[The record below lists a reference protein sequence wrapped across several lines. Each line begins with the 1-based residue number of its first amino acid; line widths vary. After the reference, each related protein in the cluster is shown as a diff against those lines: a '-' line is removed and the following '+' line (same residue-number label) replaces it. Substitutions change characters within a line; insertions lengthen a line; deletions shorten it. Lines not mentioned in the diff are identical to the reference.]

1 MINKTIKTI
10 ALLKTI
16 YEQSNSDY
24 IELFIPF
31 IATLILKKNYSEI
44 TIEKICN
51 DFADEYGL
59 KIPYHPM
66 QTIIRRAKT
75 RDLIKKSSDKWIP
88 IQNNLLKHNIST
100 KAIEKTSE
108 IDQLI
113 NKFIEFSKTK
123 FNNQLTFQAA
133 ENIII
138 SFLKDNDKEILF
150 AFENVSLLPDI
161 DAKKEQKFIL
171 NKFIKYLYENDYGNY
186 KLLSKFVTGFIFAN
200 CIFYSEPTAYKGN
213 IKNVKIFLDTRIILR
228 LVGLEGKY
236 RKICYEEFMS
246 PV

>member
-66 QTIIRRAKT
+66 QTIIRRAK
-75 RDLIKKSSDKWIP
+75 KKIDIASI
-88 IQNNLLKHNIST
+88 T
-100 KAIEKTSE
+100 KIM
-108 IDQLI
+108 
-113 NKFIEFSKTK
+113 
-123 FNNQLTFQAA
+123 
-133 ENIII
+133 
-138 SFLKDNDKEILF
+138 FL
-150 AFENVSLLPDI
+150 
-161 DAKKEQKFIL
+161 
-171 NKFIKYLYENDYGNY
+171 Y
-186 KLLSKFVTGFIFAN
+186 
-200 CIFYSEPTAYKGN
+200 
-213 IKNVKIFLDTRIILR
+213 FL
-228 LVGLEGKY
+228 
-236 RKICYEEFMS
+236 
-246 PV
+246 